1 MSSGQLGFSHP
12 RTNGSD
18 ATSTNGVVPD
28 LASIQTRLG
37 PAVERTRDHLLS
49 LQHDDGH
56 WCAELQGDTILES
69 EYILLLAFLE
79 QGQSQRAKE
88 AAAYMLD
95 QQCPHG
101 GWAMFPGGP
110 IEISGSVKAYLALKI
125 TGHDP
130 RADYMVRAREAI
142 LRAGGVERV
151 NSFTRY
157 YLAMLGLIPYSD
169 CPAVPPEMILLPK
182 WAPFN
187 IYEMSAWSRT
197 IVVPLSLLWACQPAT
212 KLPAEQQIDEL
223 YASPSRTMPRE
234 IGGVNHEGSSRGWIN
249 WTKLFQRM
257 DRLIKFGERL
267 GIKPLRKRAI
277 KLCERW
283 ILDRLE
289 LSDGLGAIFPPI
301 VWTIIG
307 LRCLGYKDDSP
318 VIQQQMLELDKLVI
332 RENDQVRLQPCFSPV
347 WDTIISTIAL
357 RDAGVSR
364 HDPAIRKSIDWILS
378 KEVKHPGDW
387 SLSHPQV
394 EPGGWYFEYNNEFYP
409 DIDDT
414 CMTLIALGK
423 CLPEG
428 LGTDWTM
435 ELFDER
441 PKNVAPRKVGWTP
454 SSVRSDSQTDGRGR
468 PSYETTDDSPIVF
481 SGRSATAEKAIAELE
496 AAAPMVRAMR
506 RGVRWLKTMQSK
518 NGGWGAFDADN
529 TREVL
534 TKVPFADHNAMIDP
548 STSDITARVL
558 ESFAGLGIPADSD
571 IHKRAMDFIWR
582 DQQHDFCWYGRW
594 GVNYIYGTWQV
605 LVGLIANGVSP
616 DDPRLH
622 RAVDWLT
629 SKQQSCGG
637 WGETASSYDDPSLR
651 GTGVPT
657 ASQTAWALLGLI
669 AADKADSQAVQRGVD
684 YLLGTQQPNGTWR
697 ETEFTG
703 TGFPRVFYLRYH
715 YYSLYFP
722 LMALARYAKAVN
734 KPFAA
739 SKSSEMT

>member
-1 MSSGQLGFSHP
+1 MNSGQLGFSQSQAA
-12 RTNGSD
+12 GSAAAN
-18 ATSTNGVVPD
+18 ATGPAPD
-28 LASIQTRLG
+28 LASIQMRLD
-37 PAVERTRDHLLS
+37 PAVTRTRDHLLS

-69 EYILLLAFLE
+69 EYILLLAFLGR
-79 QGQSQRAKE
+79 GQSVRAQE
-88 AAAYMLD
+88 AAAYMLA
-95 QQCPHG
+95 QQSAHG
-101 GWAMFPGGP
+101 GWSMFPGGP

-125 TGHDP
+125 TGHNP
-130 RADYMVRAREAI
+130 HADYMVRAREAI
-142 LRAGGVERV
+142 VRAGGIERV

-157 YLAMLGLIPYSD
+157 YLAMLGLIPYSV
-169 CPAVPPEMILLPK
+169 CPAVPPEMILLPQ

-197 IVVPLSLLWACQPAT
+197 IIVPLSLLWACQPET
-212 KLPAEQQIDEL
+212 KLPAEHRIDEL
-223 YASPSRTMPRE
+223 YASPTKTMPRE
-234 IGGVNHEGSSRGWIN
+234 IGGVNQEGAARGWIN
-249 WTKLFQRM
+249 WTKFFQRV
-257 DRLIKFGERL
+257 DRAIKLGERL
-267 GIKPLRKRAI
+267 GIKPLRKRAVA
-277 KLCERW
+277 KCERW

-289 LSDGLGAIFPPI
+289 MSDGLGAIFPPI

-307 LRCLGYKDDSP
+307 LRCLGYADDSP
-318 VIQQQMLELDKLVI
+318 VIQQQMKELDKLVI
-332 RENDQVRLQPCFSPV
+332 REHEQVRLQPCFSPV

-364 HDPAIRKSIDWILS
+364 HDPAIRKAIDWILS

-387 SLSHPQV
+387 SLSHPGI

-435 ELFDER
+435 ELFDE
-441 PKNVAPRKVGWTP
+441 PKSGGRLPQ
-454 SSVRSDSQTDGRGR
+454 SDDQ
-468 PSYETTDDSPIVF
+468 PIVF
-481 SGRSATAEKAIAELE
+481 SGRSATAEKAIAELQ
-496 AAAPMVRAMR
+496 AATPMVQALR
-506 RGVRWLKTMQSK
+506 RGVRWLKSMQSK
-518 NGGWGAFDADN
+518 DGGWGAFDADN

-571 IHKRAMDFIWR
+571 IHQRAFHFIWR

-594 GVNYIYGTWQV
+594 GVNYLYGTWQV

-616 DDPRLH
+616 EDSRLR
-622 RAVDWLT
+622 RAVEWLK

-637 WGETASSYDDPSLR
+637 WGETAASYDDPSLR
-651 GTGVPT
+651 GTGIPT

-669 AADKADSQAVQRGVD
+669 AAGEADSHAVQRGVD
-684 YLLGTQQPNGTWR
+684 YLLSTQQPNGTWH

-722 LMALARYAKAVN
+722 LMALARYATATNGGK
-734 KPFAA
+734 
-739 SKSSEMT
+739 